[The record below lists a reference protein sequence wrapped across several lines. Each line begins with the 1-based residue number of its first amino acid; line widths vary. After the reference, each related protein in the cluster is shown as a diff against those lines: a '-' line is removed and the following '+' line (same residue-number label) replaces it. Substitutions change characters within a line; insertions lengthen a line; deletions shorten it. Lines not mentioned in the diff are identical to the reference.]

1 MYRIKDLIVD
11 EFIINKSRFITYLQ
25 RVENEE
31 EANEFIKDIKKEH
44 PKATHH
50 CQAMLINESIQG
62 SNDDGEPSGTAGL
75 PMLEILRKRNM
86 ELIVAVVVRYYGGI
100 KLGAGGLIRAYSK
113 GVNDALSKANLYRVL
128 AMDKYKVIVDYKYA
142 NQVEHLLNNKELLS
156 KDYQMQVSFVYLN
169 NDQNFNNKIREL
181 TSGQA
186 IIEKIENI
194 EKEVAVKQ
202 EAEDV

>member
-1 MYRIKDLIVD
+1 MYRIKDKASD
-11 EFIINKSRFITYLQ
+11 EFVINKSTFITYLQ
-25 RVENEE
+25 RVNNED
-31 EANEFIKDIKKEH
+31 EASDFINEIKKLH

-75 PMLEILRKRNM
+75 PMLEILRKKNM
-86 ELIVAVVVRYYGGI
+86 ELIAAVVVRYYGGI

-113 GVNDALSKANLYRVL
+113 GVNDALSKTTLYKVL
-128 AMDKYKVIVDYKYA
+128 NMDKYKVTVGYPHAD
-142 NQVEHLLNNKELLS
+142 QVEHLLSEKELLD
-156 KDYQMQVSFVYLN
+156 KDYAMDVTFTFLN
-169 NDQNFNNKIREL
+169 NDESFNDRINEL

-194 EKEVAVKQ
+194 EVEVAVK
-202 EAEDV
+202 EDLDD

>member
-1 MYRIKDLIVD
+1 MYRIKDKASD
-11 EFIINKSRFITYLQ
+11 EFVINKSTFITYLQ
-25 RVENEE
+25 RVNNED
-31 EANEFIKDIKKEH
+31 EASDFINEIKKLH

-75 PMLEILRKRNM
+75 PMLEILRKKNM
-86 ELIVAVVVRYYGGI
+86 ELIAAVVVRYYGGI

-113 GVNDALSKANLYRVL
+113 GVNDALAKTTLYKVL
-128 AMDKYKVIVDYKYA
+128 NMDKYKVTVGYPHAD
-142 NQVEHLLNNKELLS
+142 QVEHLLSEKELVD
-156 KDYQMQVSFVYLN
+156 KDYAMDVTFTFLN
-169 NDQNFNNKIREL
+169 NDESFNDRINEL

-194 EKEVAVKQ
+194 EVEVAVK
-202 EAEDV
+202 EDLDD

>member
-1 MYRIKDLIVD
+1 MYRIKDKASD
-11 EFIINKSRFITYLQ
+11 EFIINKSTFITYLQ
-25 RVENEE
+25 RVNNED
-31 EANEFIKDIKKEH
+31 EASDFINEIKKLH

-75 PMLEILRKRNM
+75 PMLEILRKKNM
-86 ELIVAVVVRYYGGI
+86 ELIAAVVVRYYGGI

-113 GVNDALSKANLYRVL
+113 GVNDALAKTTLYKVL
-128 AMDKYKVIVDYKYA
+128 NMDKYKVTVGYPHAD
-142 NQVEHLLNNKELLS
+142 QVEHLLSEKELVD
-156 KDYQMQVSFVYLN
+156 KDYAMDVTFTFLN
-169 NDQNFNNKIREL
+169 NDESFNDRINEL

-194 EKEVAVKQ
+194 EVEVAVK
-202 EAEDV
+202 EDLDD

>member
-1 MYRIKDLIVD
+1 MYRIKDKASD
-11 EFIINKSRFITYLQ
+11 EFVINKSTFITYLQ
-25 RVENEE
+25 RVNNED
-31 EANEFIKDIKKEH
+31 EASDFINEIKKLH

-75 PMLEILRKRNM
+75 PMLEILRKKNM
-86 ELIVAVVVRYYGGI
+86 ELIAAVVVRYYGGI

-113 GVNDALSKANLYRVL
+113 GVNDALAKTTLYKVL
-128 AMDKYKVIVDYKYA
+128 NIDKYKVTVGYPHAD
-142 NQVEHLLNNKELLS
+142 QVEHLLSEKELVD
-156 KDYQMQVSFVYLN
+156 KDYAMDVTFTFLN
-169 NDQNFNNKIREL
+169 NDESFNDRINEL

-194 EKEVAVKQ
+194 EVEVAVK
-202 EAEDV
+202 EDLDD

>member
-1 MYRIKDLIVD
+1 MYRIKDKASD
-11 EFIINKSRFITYLQ
+11 EFVINKSTFITYLQ
-25 RVENEE
+25 RVNNED
-31 EANEFIKDIKKEH
+31 EASDFINEIKKLH

-75 PMLEILRKRNM
+75 PMLEILRKKNM
-86 ELIVAVVVRYYGGI
+86 ELIAAVVVRYYGGI

-113 GVNDALSKANLYRVL
+113 GVNDALAKTTLYKVL
-128 AMDKYKVIVDYKYA
+128 NIDKYKVTVGYPHAD
-142 NQVEHLLNNKELLS
+142 QVEHLLSEKELLD
-156 KDYQMQVSFVYLN
+156 KDYAMDVTFTFLN
-169 NDQNFNNKIREL
+169 NDESFNDRINEL

-194 EKEVAVKQ
+194 EVDVAVK
-202 EAEDV
+202 EDLDD